1 MVLARGI
8 VGDQAG
14 TPKVACPM
22 HKKTFDLESGACLS
36 GEDLSIATFPVRID
50 GDDVWV
56 ELPPAEQTSA
66 ASDACS
72 SSDECVREAMAS

>member
-1 MVLARGI
+1 
-8 VGDQAG
+8 
-14 TPKVACPM
+14 M

-50 GDDVWV
+50 GDEVWV